1 MERGT
6 TDGVGRYSAPTATS
20 SQRPRETTGRR
31 GRRRARGPLAALVIA
46 AALAIGLLSSCE
58 SAPEPAPASEPQ
70 PVDPGWRMREVD
82 TSIDV
87 ELPEP
92 FVKLVDLARLR
103 VGMTKAEV
111 LAIFPDPY
119 EIELRRGDEFW
130 QYGFAE
136 LIFRDGILRDWFNL

>member
-1 MERGT
+1 MQRGT
-6 TDGVGRYSAPTATS
+6 IRSAGLRFT
-20 SQRPRETTGRR
+20 
-31 GRRRARGPLAALVIA
+31 
-46 AALAIGLLSSCE
+46 ALAITTALALGLLAACE
-58 SAPEPAPASEPQ
+58 TPPEPAPAAGPE
-70 PVDPGWRMREVD
+70 PVDPGWAMREVD

-87 ELPEP
+87 EPPEP

-111 LAIFPDPY
+111 LAIFPDPS

-136 LIFRDGILRDWFNL
+136 LIFRDGLLRDWFNL

>member
-1 MERGT
+1 MQRRT
-6 TDGVGRYSAPTATS
+6 IRSAGL
-20 SQRPRETTGRR
+20 RF
-31 GRRRARGPLAALVIA
+31 
-46 AALAIGLLSSCE
+46 AALAITAALALGLLAACE
-58 SAPEPAPASEPQ
+58 TPPEAMTPAAQTPEQRA
-70 PVDPGWRMREVD
+70 VDPGWEVREVD

-111 LAIFPDPY
+111 LAIFPNPF
-119 EIELRRGDEFW
+119 EIELHRGDEFW

-136 LIFRDGILRDWFNL
+136 LIFRDGLLRDWFNL

>member
-1 MERGT
+1 MQRRTIRGA
-6 TDGVGRYSAPTATS
+6 GRPF
-20 SQRPRETTGRR
+20 
-31 GRRRARGPLAALVIA
+31 AAV
-46 AALAIGLLSSCE
+46 ALAIGLLAACE
-58 SAPEPAPASEPQ
+58 TPPEPTPPAGQTPQ

>member
-1 MERGT
+1 M
-6 TDGVGRYSAPTATS
+6 
-20 SQRPRETTGRR
+20 
-31 GRRRARGPLAALVIA
+31 IA
-46 AALAIGLLSSCE
+46 AALAIGLLAACE
-58 SAPEPAPASEPQ
+58 TAPEPAGRPAPAAEPK

>member
-1 MERGT
+1 MQRRT
-6 TDGVGRYSAPTATS
+6 LHSAG
-20 SQRPRETTGRR
+20 PRC
-31 GRRRARGPLAALVIA
+31 AVLAVT
-46 AALAIGLLSSCE
+46 AALAIGLLAACE
-58 SAPEPAPASEPQ
+58 TPPQPMAPAAQTPEPPA
-70 PVDPGWRMREVD
+70 VDPGWEIREVD

-103 VGMTKAEV
+103 VGMTKEEV
-111 LAIFPDPY
+111 LAIFPDPS

-136 LIFRDGILRDWFNL
+136 LIFRDGLLRDWFNL